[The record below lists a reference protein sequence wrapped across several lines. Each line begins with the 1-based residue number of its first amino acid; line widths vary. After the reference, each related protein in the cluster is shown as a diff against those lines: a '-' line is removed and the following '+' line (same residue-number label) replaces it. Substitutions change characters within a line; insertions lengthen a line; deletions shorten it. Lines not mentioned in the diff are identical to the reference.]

1 LVSAWIASWRS
12 QLPYFV
18 KEHYLITAQK
28 SQRVQ
33 TVDVLNEYMDIDMDA
48 FSAQD
53 LIGLDQGNALTRS
66 RTISPWL
73 VLKNFRL
80 IVVVDRNVVNKLNI
94 A

>member
-1 LVSAWIASWRS
+1 LNRELTVSTAILRERALFDHSPEKPESANSRR
-12 QLPYFV
+12 V
-18 KEHYLITAQK
+18 KRIYGCRYG
-28 SQRVQ
+28 RV
-33 TVDVLNEYMDIDMDA
+33 